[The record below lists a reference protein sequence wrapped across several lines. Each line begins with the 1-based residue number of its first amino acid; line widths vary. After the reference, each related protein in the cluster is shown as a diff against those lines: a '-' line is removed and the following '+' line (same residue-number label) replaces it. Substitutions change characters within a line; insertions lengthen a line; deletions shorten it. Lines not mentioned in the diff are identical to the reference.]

1 MSSAFFTW
9 LGAAMVDL
17 PERQHRAAC
26 LCLDAET
33 RAADRGAGASNTL
46 GNLIM
51 VRLMRE
57 TGMAVA
63 ISISAV
69 LQLVLAAGV
78 GNIALFGERPG
89 MLQSAGLILGVVAVA
104 LIVWPRAPRLRGAA

>member
-1 MSSAFFTW
+1 MSAGFFAW
-9 LGAAMVDL
+9 LGAAMVVFL
-17 PERQHRAAC
+17 TGSTALRAYV
-26 LCLDAET
+26 
-33 RAADRGAGASNTL
+33 AAPKLALLLGALVLYTV

-78 GNIALFGERPG
+78 GIVLFGERPG

-104 LIVWPRAPRLRGAA
+104 LIVWPTRPG

>member
-1 MSSAFFTW
+1 MSAGFFAW
-9 LGAAMVDL
+9 LAAAMVIFL
-17 PERQHRAAC
+17 SGSTALRAYVSAPKPV
-26 LCLDAET
+26 LLV
-33 RAADRGAGASNTL
+33 AALILYTL

-78 GNIALFGERPG
+78 GIALFGERPG

-104 LIVWPRAPRLRGAA
+104 LIVWPTRPG

>member
-1 MSSAFFTW
+1 MSPVFFAW
-9 LGAAMVDL
+9 LGAAMVVFL
-17 PERQHRAAC
+17 SGSTALRAYVSAPRIG
-26 LCLDAET
+26 LLV
-33 RAADRGAGASNTL
+33 AALVLYTL

-69 LQLVLAAGV
+69 LQLVLAAAV
-78 GNIALFGERPG
+78 GILLFGERPAL
-89 MLQSAGLILGVVAVA
+89 LQSLGLALGVVAVA
-104 LIVWPRAPRLRGAA
+104 LIVWPSRPI

>member
-1 MSSAFFTW
+1 MSGAFFAW
-9 LGAAMVDL
+9 LGAAMVIFL
-17 PERQHRAAC
+17 SASTALRAYVAGPRPV
-26 LCLDAET
+26 LLI
-33 RAADRGAGASNTL
+33 GALVLYTL

-78 GNIALFGERPG
+78 GIALFGERPG
-89 MLQSAGLILGVVAVA
+89 LLQSAGLILGVVAVA
-104 LIVWPRAPRLRGAA
+104 LIVWPTRPG

>member
-1 MSSAFFTW
+1 MVIFLSASTA
-9 LGAAMVDL
+9 LCAYVAGPRPVLLIGALVL
-17 PERQHRAAC
+17 Y
-26 LCLDAET
+26 
-33 RAADRGAGASNTL
+33 TL

-78 GNIALFGERPG
+78 GIALFGERPG
-89 MLQSAGLILGVVAVA
+89 LLQSAGLILGVVAVA
-104 LIVWPRAPRLRGAA
+104 LIVWPTRPG

>member
-1 MSSAFFTW
+1 MSAGFFAW
-9 LGAAMVDL
+9 LGAAMVVFL
-17 PERQHRAAC
+17 TGSTALRAHV
-26 LCLDAET
+26 
-33 RAADRGAGASNTL
+33 AAPKLGLLLGALVLYSL

-69 LQLVLAAGV
+69 LQLMLAAGV
-78 GNIALFGERPG
+78 GIVLFGERPG
-89 MLQSAGLILGVVAVA
+89 ALQSAGLALGVVAVA
-104 LIVWPRAPRLRGAA
+104 LIVWPQRPG

>member
-1 MSSAFFTW
+1 MSAGFFAW
-9 LGAAMVDL
+9 LGAAMAVFL
-17 PERQHRAAC
+17 TASTALRAYVSAPRIG
-26 LCLDAET
+26 LLLVAL
-33 RAADRGAGASNTL
+33 GLYTL

-78 GNIALFGERPG
+78 GMLLFGERPG
-89 MLQSAGLILGVVAVA
+89 MLQSAGLVLGIVAVA
-104 LIVWPRAPRLRGAA
+104 LIVWPTRPG